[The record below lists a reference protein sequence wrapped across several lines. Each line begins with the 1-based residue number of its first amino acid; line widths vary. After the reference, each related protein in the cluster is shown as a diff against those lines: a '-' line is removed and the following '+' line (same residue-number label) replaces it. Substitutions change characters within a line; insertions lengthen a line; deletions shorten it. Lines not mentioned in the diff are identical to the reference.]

1 MSHVVVK
8 RPPRALPK
16 EVPTEEVVLQPPPEL
31 PRGQR
36 EGALLQLLP
45 MLGMGGSVVFFFNPQ
60 AQPFMKIM
68 GMVMVAST
76 VALGVSTLVR
86 YRRGNIGQLADLR
99 RDYLRYLSQV
109 RRVAQDTART
119 QRDAQ
124 FYLHPSP
131 EQLWALVAEGSRVW
145 ERRTGDEDFGQV
157 RVGLGV
163 QPLSTPL
170 VPPQS
175 APTDQLEP
183 LTAGAVERFVA
194 SHGLLEDLPIALSL
208 RAFFHL
214 TISGDPATVRGSTR
228 AVTASL
234 TALHS
239 PEDLVVAVAAAPET
253 VPEWEWAKWLP
264 HAQAPGLADGAGS
277 VRLITTDP
285 LELEDLL
292 GARLHGRP
300 RFHPA
305 GPPVPEQP
313 HVVVVLDGVSLP
325 PTSLLA
331 SPEGLQG
338 VTLIEVVPGDLAHS
352 RGDLSVVV
360 RPASLL
366 LESAEGPAYEGT
378 PDVLSYEAAEAL
390 ARQLAPLRMAS
401 GRDDDEPL
409 LAKLEFTDLLDLG
422 DAASV
427 DPRRTWR
434 PRGQAER
441 LRVPIGVGE
450 DGRPVM
456 LDLKEAAHDGMGP
469 HGLCVGATGSGK
481 SELLRT
487 LVLGL
492 AVTHSSETLNFVLAD
507 FKGGATFAGMAHLP
521 HVAAV
526 ITNLADDLS
535 LVDRM
540 GDSLRGEL
548 NRRQEML
555 HGAGNYA
562 NIHAYEKARAAGAPL
577 QPMPSLV
584 LVIDEFSELLTAK
597 PDFIETFVQIGRIG
611 RSLGVHLL
619 LASQR
624 LEEGRLRGLETH
636 LSYRIGLRT
645 FSAAE
650 SRAALGVP
658 DAYEL
663 PNVPGSG
670 LLKSGTDELVR
681 FKAAYV
687 SVAYR
692 TGAPR
697 ASSGGPLPADR
708 RPVLFTAARVPVG
721 RAALP
726 HQRGTEGTTEGRGA
740 GADGAVAV
748 DEDALADTVLD
759 VVVRRLEAQGP
770 AAHQVWLPPLD
781 SPPPLDALLPGLAPV
796 AGRGLTPP
804 GYEGAGRFV
813 VPVGVVD
820 KPYEQRR
827 DPLWVDFGGSAG
839 HMQILGGPQ
848 SGKSTLVRTVVAS
861 FALTHTPHE
870 VQFYALDFGG
880 GGLSAVAG
888 LPHVGG
894 VASRLDPERV
904 RRTTAEVHG
913 IMNRREEYFRSAG
926 ISSMADFRARRARG
940 DISVTDQ
947 PWGDVFLVI
956 DGWGAFRTEY
966 EALEPAV
973 LDIAARGL
981 GFGIHLVLT
990 ASRAMEVR
998 ANLKD
1003 HLMNRLELR
1012 LGDAMDSEFDRKVA
1026 ASVPTGVPGRGQT
1039 PQRQH
1044 FMAAV
1049 PRIDGLSSDTGL
1061 PDATSA
1067 LVAEVSRHWQQ
1078 PGAPGVRLLPRSFA
1092 ADRLPAGDR
1101 FPERGVSFALD
1112 EDNLEPVFVDFDQ
1125 DPFFLVLG
1133 ESESGKSNLLR
1144 LLVRRLAERY
1154 DGDDCKLF
1162 VVDNRRS
1169 LLGVTPRSHLAEYIP
1184 MSHQMQHHMDAL
1196 ADLMRRRTPTAD
1208 VTPQQLRE
1216 RSWWRGPTVF
1226 VVIDDYDLV
1235 STSSGN
1241 PLAGLT
1247 ELLPFVRDV
1256 GVRFLIARSTAGAG
1270 RASYEPFMQ
1279 RMKELGAQGVV
1290 LAGDP
1295 AEGDLLG
1302 GVRPRAM
1309 PAGRGIF
1316 VSRRRGKPMVQVGL
1330 VGESGEAGE
1339 VGGLGE

>member
-1 MSHVVVK
+1 M
-8 RPPRALPK
+8 
-16 EVPTEEVVLQPPPEL
+16 
-31 PRGQR
+31 
-36 EGALLQLLP
+36 QLLP

-76 VALGVSTLVR
+76 LAMGVSMLIR
-86 YRRGNIGQLADLR
+86 YRRGNQGQMADMR
-99 RDYLRYLSQV
+99 RDYLRYLSQT
-109 RRVAQDTART
+109 RRTALETAKAQRN
-119 QRDAQ
+119 AQ
-124 FYLHPSP
+124 YYLHPSP

-145 ERRTGDEDFGQV
+145 ERRTSDEDFGQV
-157 RVGLGV
+157 RVGLGP
-163 QPLSTPL
+163 QGLATPL
-170 VPPQS
+170 IPPQTG
-175 APTDQLEP
+175 PVDELEP
-183 LTAGAVERFVA
+183 LTAGAMQRFLA
-194 SHGLLEDLPIALSL
+194 THSALDHLPMAVSL
-208 RAFFHL
+208 RAFYHV
-214 TISGDPATVRGSTR
+214 TISGESGTVRGAAR
-228 AVTASL
+228 AVAASL
-234 TALHS
+234 ASLHS
-239 PEDLVVAVAAAPET
+239 PEDLVIAVATSRDAA
-253 VPEWEWAKWLP
+253 PEWEWAKWLP

-277 VRLITTDP
+277 MRLITTDP
-285 LELEDLL
+285 VELEELL
-292 GARLHGRP
+292 ATRLQGRP

-313 HVVVVLDGVSLP
+313 HLVIMLDGVFVP
-325 PTSLLA
+325 PTSFLA

-338 VTLIEVVPGDLAHS
+338 VTVIEVVPGDLTTG
-352 RGDLSVVV
+352 RGDLSVIVEPQEL
-360 RPASLL
+360 R
-366 LESAEGPAYEGT
+366 LESANGMVYEGT

-401 GRDDDEPL
+401 GGDDDEPL
-409 LAKLEFTDLLDLG
+409 LAALEFTDLLNLG

-434 PRGQAER
+434 PRSQAER

-456 LDLKEAAHDGMGP
+456 LDLKEAAQEGMGP

-507 FKGGATFAGMAHLP
+507 FKGGATFAGMAQMP

-526 ITNLADDLS
+526 ITNLADDLT

-540 GDSLRGEL
+540 GDSIRGEL
-548 NRRQEML
+548 NRRQEL
-555 HGAGNYA
+555 LRDAGNYA
-562 NIHAYEKARAAGAPL
+562 NIHDYEKARAAGAAL
-577 QPMPSLV
+577 QPIPSLV

-597 PDFIETFVQIGRIG
+597 PDFIEMFVQIGRIG

-624 LEEGRLRGLETH
+624 LEEGRLRGLETY

-670 LLKSGTDELVR
+670 YLKFGTDEMLR

-687 SVAYR
+687 SGVYR
-692 TGAPR
+692 T
-697 ASSGGPLPADR
+697 SSQQAAAYTGSLPVDR
-708 RPVLFTAARVPVG
+708 KPVLFTAAEVPVRYLRVPQ
-721 RAALP
+721 
-726 HQRGTEGTTEGRGA
+726 QREETP
-740 GADGAVAV
+740 
-748 DEDALADTVLD
+748 DETDDALADTVLD

-781 SPPPLDALLPGLAPV
+781 SPPSLDALLPGLTAVP
-796 AGRGLTPP
+796 GRGMTQP
-804 GYEGAGRFV
+804 GYEGAGRLV
-813 VPVGVVD
+813 VPVGIVD

-827 DPLWVDFGGSAG
+827 DPLWTDFSGAAG

-848 SGKSTLVRTVVAS
+848 SGKSTLLRSIVAS

-870 VQFYALDFGG
+870 VQFYGLDFGG

-894 VASRLDPERV
+894 VASRLDPEKV
-904 RRTTAEVHG
+904 RRTTAEVYG
-913 IMNRREEYFRSAG
+913 ILTRREEYFRAAG
-926 ISSMADFRARRARG
+926 ISSIAEFRARRARG
-940 DISVTDQ
+940 DITVADQ

-956 DGWGAFRTEY
+956 DGWGNFRTEY
-966 EALEPAV
+966 EALESLA

-981 GFGIHLVLT
+981 GYGIHLVLT

-998 ANLKD
+998 SNLKD

-1012 LGDAMDSEFDRKVA
+1012 LGDPMDSEFDRKA
-1026 ASVPTGVPGRGQT
+1026 AANVPTGVPGRGQT
-1039 PQRQH
+1039 PQKQH

-1049 PRIDGLSSDTGL
+1049 PRIDGLSSDTDL
-1061 PDATSA
+1061 AEATAA
-1067 LVAEVSRHWQQ
+1067 LTAEVSRHWQQ
-1078 PGAPGVRLLPRSFA
+1078 PGAPEVRLLPREFQAS
-1092 ADRLPAGDR
+1092 RLPAGDR
-1101 FPERGVSFALD
+1101 FPNRGISFALD
-1112 EDNLEPVFVDFDQ
+1112 EDNLEPVFVDFEQ
-1125 DPFFLVLG
+1125 DPFFLVFG
-1133 ESESGKSNLLR
+1133 ESESGKSNLLK
-1144 LLVRRLAERY
+1144 LIIKRLAERY
-1154 DGDDCKLF
+1154 DGDTCKLF

-1169 LLGVTPRSHLAEYIP
+1169 LLGVTPSSHLAEYIP
-1184 MSHQMQHHMDAL
+1184 MSNQMQHHMEAL
-1196 ADLMRRRTPTAD
+1196 ADLMQRRTPTAE
-1208 VTPQQLRE
+1208 VTAQQLRN
-1216 RSWWRGPTVF
+1216 RTWWRGPTVY
-1226 VVIDDYDLV
+1226 VIIDDYDLV

-1247 ELLPFVRDV
+1247 EQLPFARDV
-1256 GVRFLIARSTAGAG
+1256 GVRFIIARSTAGAS
-1270 RASYEPFMQ
+1270 RAGYEPFMQ
-1279 RMKELGAQGVV
+1279 RIKELGAQGVV
-1290 LAGDP
+1290 LAGDQ

-1302 GVRPRAM
+1302 GVRPRPM
-1309 PAGRGIF
+1309 PAGRGVF
-1316 VSRRRGKPMVQVGL
+1316 VSRRRGKPLVQVGL
-1330 VGESGEAGE
+1330 VADEDA
-1339 VGGLGE
+1339 